1 MMWWPLII
9 YGVTLTWLIA
19 VSIATTK
26 CGLPDLSIVTADG
39 IFALFITLVIALIM
53 HKEK

>member
-1 MMWWPLII
+1 MWPLLI
-9 YGVTLTWLIA
+9 YVVTLMWLSV

-26 CGLPDLSIVTADG
+26 CGLPDLSIVTANG
-39 IFALFITLVIALIM
+39 IFALFITIVIALII

>member
-1 MMWWPLII
+1 MWWPIVV
-9 YGVTLTWLIA
+9 YVVTLVWLSA
-19 VSIATTK
+19 VAIATTK
-26 CGLPDLSIVTADG
+26 CGLPDLSIVTANG